1 DDTETCCVTS
11 LCIMG
16 RTAVP
21 LYQEYWLKAL
31 RADVHRVHHSG
42 LAELVAPR
50 CLPGLLAHQTPKIH
64 SAAPRHLTEGVTCSL
79 WQELPEVGI
88 YGRYLSNIVLEIGV
102 LQTMFEL
109 MASEASYLKSL
120 SVAVNLFLTSKQLRK
135 ALTTVEHHILFS
147 NLREVCRV
155 SERFLLDLEVR
166 LGESMVMSQV
176 GDIVLRHHTELRQA
190 YVPYVTNMMY
200 QEALINQLML
210 KFVLYLR
217 KLEKDPQCRRQTL
230 KSFLVLPFQR
240 ITRLKLLLEVCYWF
254 SVYYYYIASVVVME
268 LFFFFLFLHPR
279 RYLIHEG
286 ALKRLN
292 IGGSPTVRSPSNF
305 SNVYLHLFNDLL
317 LVSSRKGR
325 QYSVQDYALF
335 PSNVSLECVR
345 TDMLGLPAE
354 SFLLRLIRNH
364 TGAPTA
370 FILATRTR

>member
-1 DDTETCCVTS
+1 
-11 LCIMG
+11 MG

-79 WQELPEVGI
+79 WQELPEV
-88 YGRYLSNIVLEIGV
+88 YLSNIVLEIGV

-210 KFVLYLR
+210 HNQKFVLYLR

-240 ITRLKLLLEVCYWF
+240 ITRLKLLLENIMKMTDPGSCYTDNLTKA
-254 SVYYYYIASVVVME
+254 IQAIHE
-268 LFFFFLFLHPR
+268 LVSDCDHGVQRMKQTEELVRLGKQVDFGNIKSIPLITQG

-317 LVSSRKGR
+317 LVSSRK
-325 QYSVQDYALF
+325 
-335 PSNVSLECVR
+335 
-345 TDMLGLPAE
+345 
-354 SFLLRLIRNH
+354 
-364 TGAPTA
+364 
-370 FILATRTR
+370 